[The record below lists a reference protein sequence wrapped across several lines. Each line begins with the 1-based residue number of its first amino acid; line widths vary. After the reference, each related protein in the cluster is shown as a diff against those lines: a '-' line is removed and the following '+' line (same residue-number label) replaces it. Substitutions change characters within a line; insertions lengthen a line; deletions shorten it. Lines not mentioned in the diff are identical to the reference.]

1 MIDKHRVFD
10 VPLIDQTTYDGY
22 VSGAG
27 GYLCSAA
34 CLTMVL
40 QYFLESER
48 VDYDTIANNLIHEG
62 YLDTRGLLSG
72 DYLER
77 FVCQYLDKYPLI
89 AKYSN
94 KSFNAEYLAKQIAK
108 GKLVIANVP
117 NHCTLITGY
126 KVSEAGNLVFHVN
139 DPFREHWQPDA
150 QNAVLSNEWVSAR
163 DLQNIWEGRH
173 TLFSPDFLR
182 FSYTY
187 CFCRRVIRI
196 IRRFVERAA

>member
-1 MIDKHRVFD
+1 
-10 VPLIDQTTYDGY
+10 LI
-22 VSGAG
+22 
-27 GYLCSAA
+27 
-34 CLTMVL
+34 
-40 QYFLESER
+40 
-48 VDYDTIANNLIHEG
+48 NEG

-77 FVCQYLDKYPLI
+77 FVCQHLDQYPLI

-94 KSFNAEYLAKQIAK
+94 KIFNAEYLIKQIAK

-117 NHCTLITGY
+117 NHYTLITGY
-126 KVSEAGNLVFHVN
+126 KVSQAGNLVFHVN

-173 TLFSPDFLR
+173 TLFSPDLLR
-182 FSYTY
+182 TSYFI
-187 CFCRRVIRI
+187 CFYRRVIRK
-196 IRRFVERAA
+196 IRRVV

>member
-1 MIDKHRVFD
+1 MDNKHRVLD
-10 VPLIDQTTYDGY
+10 VPLIDQTTYSDY

-48 VDYDTIANNLIHEG
+48 VDYNTIANSLIHEG
-62 YLDTRGLLSG
+62 YLESRGLLSG

-77 FVCQYLDKYPLI
+77 FVCQHLDKYPLI

-108 GKLVIANVP
+108 GKLIIANVP
-117 NHCTLITGY
+117 NHYTLITGY
-126 KVSEAGNLVFHVN
+126 KVTEAGIVDFHVN
-139 DPFREHWQPDA
+139 DPFREHWQPDS
-150 QNAVLSNEWVSAR
+150 QNAVLSDEWVSAKE
-163 DLQNIWEGRH
+163 LQNIWEGRH
-173 TLFSPDFLR
+173 TIFSSDFLW
-182 FSYTY
+182 FSYAI
-187 CFCRRVIRI
+187 CLFRSLIHK
-196 IRRFVERAA
+196 IRR

>member
-1 MIDKHRVFD
+1 MVTKYSVLD
-10 VPLIDQTTYDGY
+10 VPLIDQTTYSGY
-22 VSGAG
+22 VFGAG

-40 QYFLESER
+40 QYFLESEQ
-48 VDYDTIANNLIHEG
+48 VDYETIANSLINEG

-77 FVCQYLDKYPLI
+77 FVCQHIDKYPLI
-89 AKYSN
+89 AKYSH
-94 KSFNAEYLAKQIAK
+94 KTFNAEYLVKQIAR

-117 NHCTLITGY
+117 NHYTLITGY
-126 KVSEAGNLVFHVN
+126 KVSQAGNLDFHVN

-173 TLFSPDFLR
+173 TLFSPDLLR
-182 FSYTY
+182 TSYFI
-187 CFCRRVIRI
+187 CFY
-196 IRRFVERAA
+196 RRFIRKMRLVV